1 MKLLFNKSK
10 ESIRILLTK
19 FLPNGIFWDAKRKQD
34 TNIYKLINALSDEYK
49 RVKDLLY
56 SIVNNRYVDD
66 TELLLEQWE
75 KDLQLPDECLP
86 LADTIS
92 ERQKN
97 ILFKYTAKGIQTV
110 NDFYTL
116 ANIFGINI
124 EIITGVQASKWPWS
138 WPHLFVGTAEQARFV
153 FVVKFVDFSTPSGWP
168 WTWPHSWEVDPTTSL
183 QCILN
188 KLKPANVKI
197 VYIFND

>member
-1 MKLLFNKSK
+1 MKLLFNKTK

-19 FLPNGIFWDAKRKQD
+19 FLPNGKFWDAKRTQG
-34 TNIYKLINALSDEYK
+34 TNLYKLINALSDEYK
-49 RVKDLLY
+49 RVKDLIY

-75 KDLQLPDECLP
+75 IDFEIPDECLP

-97 ILFKYTAKGIQTV
+97 ILLKYTAKGIQTY
-110 NDFYTL
+110 NDFLTI
-116 ANIFGINI
+116 ANLLGINI
-124 EIITGVQASKWPWS
+124 EIRTGTSEASWPWA
-138 WPHLFVGTAEQARFV
+138 WPHIFTGTAIQSRF
-153 FVVKFVDFSTPSGWP
+153 FMIVKFLDFPTPSGWP
-168 WTWPHSWEVDPTTSL
+168 WTWPHYWAIDPTASL
-183 QCILN
+183 QCIFN
-188 KLKPANVKI
+188 KLKPANVQI

>member
-1 MKLLFNKSK
+1 MKLLFEKSK

-19 FLPNGIFWDAKRKQD
+19 FLPNGKFWDAKRFSN
-34 TNIYKLINALSDEYK
+34 TNLYKLINALSDEYK

-66 TELLLEQWE
+66 TELLLERWE
-75 KDLQLPDECLP
+75 KDLQIPDDCLP

-97 ILFKYTAKGIQTV
+97 ILLKYTAKGIQTEE
-110 NDFYTL
+110 DFVEL
-116 ANIFGINI
+116 
-124 EIITGVQASKWPWS
+124 ASKLGFTITITPLVQFAYPPYAVPFIPNS
-138 WPHLFVGTAEQARFV
+138 APYNRFV
-153 FVVKFVDFSTPSGWP
+153 AIVEGLNLNEPSDFPPYDVPFFPIGSNPQALA
-168 WTWPHSWEVDPTTSL
+168 L

-188 KLKPANVKI
+188 KLKPANVLFI
-197 VYIFND
+197 YI

>member
-1 MKLLFNKSK
+1 MKLLFNKAK
-10 ESIRILLTK
+10 EKIRILLNQ
-19 FLPNGIFWDAKRKQD
+19 FLPNGDFWNAKRD
-34 TNIYKLINALSDEYK
+34 NSTNLYKLINALSAEYK

-75 KDLQLPDECLP
+75 KDLNLPDECLP

-97 ILFKYTAKGIQTV
+97 ILLKYTAKGVQTKA
-110 NDFYTL
+110 DFLAL
-116 ANIFGINI
+116 ANKLGFS
-124 EIITGVQASKWPWS
+124 ITITSLSTFAYPPYAVPFIPNSSP
-138 WPHLFVGTAEQARFV
+138 EN
-153 FVVKFVDFSTPSGWP
+153 KFVAIIEGLNLNEASELQPYDVPFTPFGVN
-168 WTWPHSWEVDPTTSL
+168 TQGLAL

-188 KLKPANVKI
+188 KLKPANVLFI
-197 VYIFND
+197 YI